1 MAERRMFSKTIT
13 ESDSFYFDISIE
25 AQALYLHLSMNADD
39 DGFVNTYRKI
49 LRMLNISDD
58 VLEELINARFILK
71 FESGVIA
78 IKHWKINNY
87 IQKDRYKETVHK
99 TEKSTLFLKK
109 NGAYTLDGN
118 KGAPMCIQSVSN
130 LDSQFSLVKV
140 SIEKLNKT
148 KLKLYYLYIIGKNS
162 NFEEENKTFEQI
174 ENEKRIVIY
183 ALKGLELFNDRV
195 DADDILTD
203 EKRLDLMYQY
213 WAIKEICGGQYK
225 TYIKYLTRE
234 IFLEKFFKT
243 EQHISKDNEQEFLSY
258 FIKSLINAI
267 KKINIEQRKEEIQEI

>member
-1 MAERRMFSKTIT
+1 MAERRMFSKTVT
-13 ESDSFYFDISIE
+13 ESDDFYFDISVE
-25 AQALYLHLSMNADD
+25 AQAFYLHLCMNADD

-49 LRMLNISDD
+49 LKMLNLSTD
-58 VLEELINARFILK
+58 VLQELIDARFVIY

-118 KGAPMCIQSVSN
+118 KGIPLCIQDVSN

-140 SIEKLNKT
+140 RLEKLNKT
-148 KLKLYYLYIIGKNS
+148 KLNLYYLYIIGKNS
-162 NFEEENKTFEQI
+162 NFEDENKTFRQI
-174 ENEKRIVIY
+174 ENEKISAIHK
-183 ALKGLELFNDRV
+183 LKEMGIFVEDPIH
-195 DADDILTD
+195 DDKLPENIRQD
-203 EKRLDLMYQY
+203 YMYQY
-213 WAIKEICGGQYK
+213 WAIKELDVGEYK
-225 TYIKYLTRE
+225 GYIKYLTRE
-234 IFLEKFFKT
+234 IFFEKYLKT
-243 EQHISKDNEQEFLSY
+243 EQRISKDDEVEFLSY

-267 KKINIEQRKEEIQEI
+267 KEINIKK

>member
-1 MAERRMFSKTIT
+1 MAERRMFSKTVT
-13 ESDSFYFDISIE
+13 ESDDFYFDISVE
-25 AQALYLHLSMNADD
+25 AQAFYLHLCMNADD

-49 LRMLNISDD
+49 LKMLNLSTD
-58 VLEELINARFILK
+58 VLQELIDARFVIY

-118 KGAPMCIQSVSN
+118 KGAPLCIQDVSN

-140 SIEKLNKT
+140 SLELEKLNKT
-148 KLKLYYLYIIGKNS
+148 KLELYYFYVLGKIPK
-162 NFEEENKTFEQI
+162 FTQENKSFDEI
-174 ENEKRIVIY
+174 ENEKKSVINV
-183 ALKGLELFNDRV
+183 LKKLELFDDRF
-195 DADDILTD
+195 DFDSNLTN
-203 EKRLDLMYQY
+203 EKRLDYVYQY
-213 WAIKEICGGQYK
+213 WAIKELCCGEYK
-225 TYIKYLTRE
+225 SYVKYLTRE
-234 IFLEKFFKT
+234 LFLEKYLKT
-243 EQHISKDNEQEFLSY
+243 ELHMSKDNETEFLSY

-267 KKINIEQRKEEIQEI
+267 KEINIKK